1 MFVWNAISSIVLTI
15 FLVSLENS
23 LISFMAL
30 TSSDIMA
37 LTSWTAAPAA
47 FALSLA
53 SAASEELA
61 LIDSEIDAIFSESS
75 WIDDACCVA
84 P

>member
-1 MFVWNAISSIVLTI
+1 MV
-15 FLVSLENS
+15 
-23 LISFMAL
+23 
-30 TSSDIMA
+30 

-75 WIDDACCVA
+75 WIDAACCVA